1 MPLAQ
6 AKDKIFGNLAVPSD
20 RCVGPLVA
28 YGSSANAL
36 TLISSYA
43 SFTPIYTN
51 VPKVIT
57 TLQFIVTTGATNT
70 GTPSIQIAMYNCRP
84 NQLAPSTRI
93 ENTLATGIEAT
104 TTGVKTVTF
113 SPTWVLPKGIT
124 FFSIN
129 IKATSSNNTCKIRG
143 FDGTGRQGAF
153 LGNIGAGFDG
163 TSPTNQ
169 HAQAGVPF
177 IQIGENTDL
186 SSDYSST
193 GLLFSNTGQ
202 DRSDSNYVGVF
213 LKS

>member
-1 MPLAQ
+1 MPLIQ
-6 AKDKIFGNLAVPSD
+6 AKDKIFGDLAVPSD
-20 RCVGPLVA
+20 RCVAPLVA

-36 TLISSYA
+36 AIISSYA

-57 TLQFIVTTGATNT
+57 TLQFIVTTAASAT

-93 ENTLATGIEAT
+93 ENTLTTGIVAT

-129 IKATSSNNTCKIRG
+129 VKATSSNNTCNIRG
-143 FDGTGRQGAF
+143 FDGTGREGAF
-153 LGNIGAGFDG
+153 LGSIGAGFDG
-163 TSPTNQ
+163 TNPTNQ
-169 HAQAGVPF
+169 YSQAGVPF
-177 IQIGENTDL
+177 IIIGENTDL

-193 GLLFSNTGQ
+193 GINFGATGTSRV
-202 DRSDSNYVGVF
+202 DTSYPGVF
-213 LKS
+213 LK

>member
-1 MPLAQ
+1 MPLIQ
-6 AKDKIFGNLAVPSD
+6 AKDKIFGDLAVPSD
-20 RCVGPLVA
+20 RCVAPLVA
-28 YGSSANAL
+28 YGSSANACSI
-36 TLISSYA
+36 ISSYA

-57 TLQFIVTTGATNT
+57 TLQFIVTTAASAT

-93 ENTLATGIEAT
+93 ENTLTTGIVAT

-124 FFSIN
+124 FFAIN
-129 IKATSSNNTCKIRG
+129 VKATSSNNTCNVRG

-163 TSPTNQ
+163 TNPTNQ
-169 HAQAGVPF
+169 FSQAGIPY
-177 IQIGENTDL
+177 IIIGENADL

-193 GLLFSNTGQ
+193 GVNFSATGA
-202 DRSDSNYVGVF
+202 DRADTNYVGVF
-213 LKS
+213 LK

>member
-1 MPLAQ
+1 MPLSQ
-6 AKDKIFGNLAVPSD
+6 AKDKIFGDLAVPSS
-20 RCVGPLVA
+20 RCVAPLVA
-28 YGSSANAL
+28 YGSNANAL

-51 VPKVIT
+51 IPRTIT
-57 TLQFIVTTGATNT
+57 TLQFIVTAAASATGS
-70 GTPSIQIAMYNCRP
+70 PSIQIAMYNCRP

-93 ENTLATGIEAT
+93 ENTLTTGIVAT

-129 IKATSSNNTCKIRG
+129 AKATQSNNTCSIRG
-143 FDGTGRQGAF
+143 FDGTGREGAF

-163 TSPTNQ
+163 TNPTNQ
-169 HAQAGVPF
+169 FSQAGIPF
-177 IQIGENTDL
+177 IIIGENTDL

-193 GLLFSNTGQ
+193 GINFSINGASRT
-202 DRSDSNYVGVF
+202 DASYPGVF
-213 LKS
+213 LK

>member
-1 MPLAQ
+1 MPLNQ
-6 AKDKIFGNLAVPSD
+6 AKDKIFGDLAVPSD
-20 RCVGPLVA
+20 RCIAPLFA
-28 YGSSANAL
+28 YGSNASAL

-57 TLQFIVTTGATNT
+57 TLQFIVTTGATAT

-93 ENTLATGIEAT
+93 ENTLTTGIVAT

-113 SPTWVLPKGIT
+113 SPTWILPKGIT
-124 FFSIN
+124 FFGMN
-129 IKATSSNNTCKIRG
+129 IKATSSNNTCAVRG

-153 LGNIGAGFDG
+153 LGSIGSGFDG
-163 TSPTNQ
+163 TNPTNQ
-169 HAQAGVPF
+169 FSQAGIPF
-177 IQIGENTDL
+177 LIIGEDTNL

-193 GLLFSNTGQ
+193 GISFSIGGANRADT
-202 DRSDSNYVGVF
+202 NYVGVF
-213 LKS
+213 LK

>member
-1 MPLAQ
+1 MPLIQ
-6 AKDKIFGNLAVPSD
+6 AKDKIFGDLAVPSD
-20 RCVGPLVA
+20 RCVAPLAA
-28 YGSSANAL
+28 YGSSANACSI
-36 TLISSYA
+36 ISSYA
-43 SFTPIYTN
+43 AFSPIYTN

-57 TLQFIVTTGATNT
+57 TLQFIVTTAASAT

-93 ENTLATGIEAT
+93 ENTHTTGIVAT

-124 FFSIN
+124 FFAIN
-129 IKATSSNNTCKIRG
+129 VKATSSNNTCNVRG

-163 TSPTNQ
+163 TNPTNQ
-169 HAQAGVPF
+169 FSQAGIPY
-177 IQIGENTDL
+177 IIIGENTDL

-193 GLLFSNTGQ
+193 GVSFSATGA
-202 DRSDSNYVGVF
+202 DRADTNYVGVF
-213 LKS
+213 LK